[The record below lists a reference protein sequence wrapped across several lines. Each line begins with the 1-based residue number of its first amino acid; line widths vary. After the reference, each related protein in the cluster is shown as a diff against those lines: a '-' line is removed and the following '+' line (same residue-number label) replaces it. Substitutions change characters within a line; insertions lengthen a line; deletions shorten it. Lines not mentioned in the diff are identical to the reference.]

1 MIITTLSLSKFTCL
15 LSADCKTYVLGRN
28 SKDGMSAAHLTDK
41 FCRVNPWKP
50 SYSSWVERKDND
62 YSSRPNPKKDWVQ
75 SEQMSGQ
82 DRRPNNYLTEK
93 NNFTEKGKDRKN
105 YTNGGVA
112 CYGCGQPGHKKP
124 DCPNKVRHLRSPKP
138 KGNIMYVSGKI
149 GDLEC
154 QKMVADPRADMSSV
168 HPDYV
173 SKTLYTGDHT
183 TIKMADGTP
192 RKCPLAKVWFH
203 LGERSVQKVVVVFSI
218 GSDDALLGM
227 NLNMHKFLFSFI
239 KTIR

>member
-1 MIITTLSLSKFTCL
+1 
-15 LSADCKTYVLGRN
+15 
-28 SKDGMSAAHLTDK
+28 MSAAHLIDK

-62 YSSRPNPKKDWVQ
+62 YSSRPNLKKDWVQ

-112 CYGCGQPGHKKP
+112 CYGCRQPDHKKP
-124 DCPNKVRHLRSPKP
+124 NCPNKVRHLRSPKP

-154 QKMVADPRADMSSV
+154 QKMVVDPRAYMS
-168 HPDYV
+168 
-173 SKTLYTGDHT
+173 
-183 TIKMADGTP
+183 
-192 RKCPLAKVWFH
+192 
-203 LGERSVQKVVVVFSI
+203 
-218 GSDDALLGM
+218 
-227 NLNMHKFLFSFI
+227 
-239 KTIR
+239 